1 MIQTAIYPR
10 SSIDINVQVLQSD
23 GSLLQAAINA
33 TTLALVDAGIAMAD
47 FVCAISC
54 GLHDTTSLLDLTSIE
69 EADIPHLTVG
79 ILPKSGKA
87 SLVTLETQVV
97 VDRFMEMLKL
107 TGEAASAIHAEMTS
121 VVLSR
126 TDRLATAMSSAGQ
139 PMATGISKA
148 PVYED
153 LEMANY

>member
-1 MIQTAIYPR
+1 M
-10 SSIDINVQVLQSD
+10 LQSD

-33 TTLALVDAGIAMAD
+33 TSLALVDAGIAMAD
-47 FVCAISC
+47 FVCAITC

-79 ILPKSGKA
+79 ILPRSGKA

-107 TGEAASAIHAEMTS
+107 TGEAANAIHVEMTS
-121 VVLSR
+121 AVLSR
-126 TDRLATAMSSAGQ
+126 TDKLAAAMSGGGQ
-139 PMATGISKA
+139 PVVTGVSKA

-153 LEMANY
+153 LEMAEY